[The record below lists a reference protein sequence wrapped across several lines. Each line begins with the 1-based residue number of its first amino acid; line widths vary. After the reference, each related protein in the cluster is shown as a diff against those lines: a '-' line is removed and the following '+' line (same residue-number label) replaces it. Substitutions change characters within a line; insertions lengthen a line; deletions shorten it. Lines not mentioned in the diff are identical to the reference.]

1 MDVAQIAVQGFFHD
15 PPLGKLKMFIFFHM
29 GISLMCSMFEPDV
42 SAVSVTASSHSF
54 PCPAL
59 RSLKTRSR
67 PDAIFAT
74 PQFIA
79 VLGYIA
85 VLNNQIEPLNLY
97 LVLQPVSVV
106 VDIIRMSIYSGK
118 FSKSTGGFLV
128 FLVIMKIVGKLLG
141 IWFGYQLSKEWE
153 SAPDN
158 YQDFGGNQ
166 PVSAESGQAYH
177 VENQG
182 MGGGPKMV
190 HPSAE
195 PESATIP
202 AYQQGYPAQ
211 QGYQGGLN

>member
-1 MDVAQIAVQGFFHD
+1 MLHVRARRERGKCQGVVPFTPVPR
-15 PPLGKLKMFIFFHM
+15 PP
-29 GISLMCSMFEPDV
+29 V
-42 SAVSVTASSHSF
+42 
-54 PCPAL
+54 
-59 RSLKTRSR
+59 LKTRSR

-190 HPSAE
+190 HPSAG

>member
-1 MDVAQIAVQGFFHD
+1 M
-15 PPLGKLKMFIFFHM
+15 
-29 GISLMCSMFEPDV
+29 
-42 SAVSVTASSHSF
+42 
-54 PCPAL
+54 
-59 RSLKTRSR
+59 
-67 PDAIFAT
+67 
-74 PQFIA
+74 
-79 VLGYIA
+79 GYIA

-190 HPSAE
+190 HPSAG
-195 PESATIP
+195 P
-202 AYQQGYPAQ
+202 
-211 QGYQGGLN
+211 